1 MSKVTLRVSAI
12 CVHDD
17 RVLLVE
23 HKSFAPEDPA
33 LPDRYW
39 ILPGGGVEHGET
51 LDEALAREMKEETG
65 FDCRVGPLL
74 FIKEL
79 LYPFP
84 GSGEPGSRHHSVSL
98 GFSCSVTG
106 GELITGK
113 DPEYG
118 DDQQMIIQVRWIP
131 FRELH
136 EFELYP
142 PFLKQYLYDR
152 RETGFTEG
160 VPELF
165 DSWQ

>member
-1 MSKVTLRVSAI
+1 MSKVTLRVSSV
-12 CVHDD
+12 CVQDG
-17 RVLLVE
+17 RVLLIE
-23 HKSFAPEDPA
+23 HKSFAPDDPA

-39 ILPGGGVEHGET
+39 ILPGGGVERGET
-51 LDEALAREMKEETG
+51 LDEALMREMKEETG
-65 FDCRVGPLL
+65 LDCSVGPLL

-84 GSGEPGSRHHSVSL
+84 GSREAGSRHHSVSL
-98 GFSCSVTG
+98 GFYCSVTG

-131 FRELH
+131 FSELR
-136 EFELYP
+136 EFEIYP
-142 PFLKQYLYDR
+142 PFLKQYLLTH
-152 RETGFTEG
+152 RENGYADA

-165 DSWQ
+165 DSRQ